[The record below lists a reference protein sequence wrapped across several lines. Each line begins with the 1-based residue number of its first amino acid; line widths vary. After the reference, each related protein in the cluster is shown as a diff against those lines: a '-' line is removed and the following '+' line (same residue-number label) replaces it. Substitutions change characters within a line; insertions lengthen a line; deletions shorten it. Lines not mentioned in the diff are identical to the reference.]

1 MAGNKLLEP
10 LGGIPAIVHTVAALH
25 GHPLIE
31 RIHLIAA
38 GRDREAMGALFA
50 DRRRWPKLAPLIPGG
65 AERQESVFQ
74 AVRALEADPP
84 GCVLVHDGARPFC
97 SSLLIDRILAAL
109 ESHAAVVPL
118 LPLHDTIRHVADA
131 TSHVVDRSRLFRS
144 QTPQGFHFSLLRDS
158 HRQAARAGMVGTDD
172 AQLVEQ
178 QGALLHFV
186 EGEPRNIKLTTPLDF
201 QLGSWLLA
209 NAEWGR

>member
-10 LGGIPAIVHTVAALH
+10 LDGKPAIVHTVAALH
-25 GHPLIE
+25 GHARIE
-31 RIHLIAA
+31 RIHVIAA
-38 GRDREAMGALFA
+38 EGDREALAGLFA
-50 DRRRWPKLAPLIPGG
+50 DRRRWSKLGPLIAGG
-65 AERQESVFQ
+65 AERQDSVYQ

-84 GCVLVHDGARPFC
+84 GRVLVHDGARPFC
-97 SSLLIDRILAAL
+97 SSRLLDRILDAL
-109 ESHAAVVPL
+109 ETHAAVVPL
-118 LPLHDTIRHVADA
+118 LPLHDTIREVADA

-158 HRQAARAGMVGTDD
+158 YRQAASTGMVGTDD

-178 QGALLHFV
+178 LGEPLHFV

-209 NAEWGR
+209 NTDWGC